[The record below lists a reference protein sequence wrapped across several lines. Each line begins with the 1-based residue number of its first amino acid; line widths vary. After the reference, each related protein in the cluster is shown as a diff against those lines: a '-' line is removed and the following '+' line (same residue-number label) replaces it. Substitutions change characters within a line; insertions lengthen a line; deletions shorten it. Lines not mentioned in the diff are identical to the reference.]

1 MSSKKC
7 VRKWVDMGK
16 KKQNRILI
24 VNPFGIGDVLFSTPL
39 ISALRN
45 NLPDPYIGYMCN
57 KRTEPILNSNSN
69 LDIVFVYEKDELRKL
84 WSRSKLKFAGRLL
97 DLIKQIRKERFNI
110 LIDLSLGHQYSML
123 LAFMGIRKRIGFN
136 YKARGRFLTDKIK
149 IDGYESRHIV
159 DYYLSLLRFLDI
171 APAEGARLEFPPRF
185 EDDKQAKGFLERHRI
200 DAGDLIVGVVPGGGA
215 SWGQKASYKHWPE
228 EKFAELIDRFAVDR
242 GARVIIFG
250 GESDRAICAKITALC
265 KSDPACACGET
276 DLIGFAALLR
286 YCNLVVVN
294 DGGPLHVAVSQS
306 VPTVSIFGPVDE
318 RVYGPY
324 PAGPEQLVIKKDVDC
339 RPCYRKFKM
348 PECANRIC
356 LQRIEVAD
364 VFTAAARILDRKG
377 SDDKRA
383 GVPVRKAPLSVV
395 ILTRDEELNIAAC
408 LESVAWADEIIVVDD
423 FSADKTREI
432 ASRYT
437 DKIFTRRME
446 IEGIHRNWAYA
457 QAKNEWVLSLDAD
470 ETVSKELRKEIERL
484 VKVRA
489 TGFSAFSIPLRN
501 YIGDYWIRH
510 GGWYPAGK
518 VRLFR
523 KDQFRYEEVG
533 VHPRVFIDGEC
544 GHLKGDIIHKGYP
557 NFAHFVDSSNRQTSL
572 EARKWV
578 EDARQM
584 SFARALRKANDRFF
598 KTFIL
603 KKGFKDGFVGFM
615 IAFFGFL
622 YQIITYAKYWELKK
636 QLKKGQDGTKR

>member
-1 MSSKKC
+1 
-7 VRKWVDMGK
+7 MGK
-16 KKQNRILI
+16 KKRNRILI

-39 ISALRN
+39 ISTLRSS
-45 NLPDPYIGYMCN
+45 LPDAYIGYICN

-69 LDIVFVYEKDELRKL
+69 LDIVFVYEKDELRRL
-84 WSRSKLKFAGRLL
+84 WSQSRLRCLRRLL
-97 DLIKQIRKERFNI
+97 SLIGQIRRERFDI

-123 LAFMGIRKRIGFN
+123 SAFIGIRKRIGFN
-136 YKARGRFLTDKIK
+136 YKGRGRFLTDKIK

-159 DYYLSLLRFLDI
+159 DYYLSLLQFLDI
-171 APAEGARLEFPPRF
+171 APAEGAGLEFSPRL
-185 EDDKQAKGFLERHRI
+185 EDDKQTRGFLKRHRI
-200 DAGDLIVGVVPGGGA
+200 DATSLIVGVVPGGGA

-228 EKFAELIDRFAVDR
+228 EKFAELIDRLVSER
-242 GARVIIFG
+242 GAHVIIFG
-250 GESDRAICAKITALC
+250 SETDKGICAKITALC
-265 KSDPACACGET
+265 KSDPVCACGET
-276 DLIGFAALLR
+276 ELSGFAALLR
-286 YCNLVVVN
+286 YCSLGIVN
-294 DGGPLHVAVSQS
+294 DGGPLHVAVSQG

-324 PAGPEQLVIKKDVDC
+324 PAGPEHLVIKKDVDC
-339 RPCYRKFKM
+339 RPCYRKFKI

-356 LQRIEVAD
+356 LQRIEVVD
-364 VFTAAARILDRKG
+364 VFNAGERILDRKD
-377 SDDKRA
+377 SDGKRA
-383 GVPVRKAPLSVV
+383 VVPVRKIPLSVV
-395 ILTRDEELNIAAC
+395 ILTRDEEPNIAAC

-423 FSADKTREI
+423 FSMDKTRQI

-437 DKIFTRRME
+437 DKVFTKRME
-446 IEGIHRNWAYA
+446 IEGIHRNWAYG
-457 QAKNEWVLSLDAD
+457 QAENEWVLSLDAD
-470 ETVSKELRKEIERL
+470 ETVSENLRKEIERL
-484 VKVRA
+484 VKVRTA
-489 TGFSAFSIPLRN
+489 RFSAFSIPLRN

-523 KDQFRYEEVG
+523 KNQFKYEEVG

-557 NFAHFVDSSNRQTSL
+557 NFAHFVDSLNRQTSL

-584 SFARALRKANDRFF
+584 SLARALRKANDRFF

-603 KKGFKDGFVGFM
+603 KKGFKDGFIGFM
-615 IAFFGFL
+615 IAFFGSL
-622 YQIITYAKYWELKK
+622 YQIITYAKYWELKRR
-636 QLKKGQDGTKR
+636 LKKGRDGAKR